1 MKKIIFIF
9 FIVTA
14 VIQAFAGEIPN
25 TIGAVKN
32 AEPGD
37 YIVLK
42 DGSHY
47 VLVEEEIAIVNNEF
61 DFNDNEALREN
72 SVPRSDG
79 GIEFNITST
88 HKRIIWPDGKSMD
101 VLTTRRA
108 FDAYIRFLAA
118 NYDPIPFTMYG
129 SVVGNTYPESL
140 PEGLE
145 TFRGKVYRTF
155 VTDGVVTLE
164 IIEAKEYNRSTVGDG
179 LKRGFQMK
187 DGTLIYTLTG
197 GGNFRESGTRRDE

>member
-1 MKKIIFIF
+1 MKKIIFIL
-9 FIVTA
+9 FIITA
-14 VIQAFAGEIPN
+14 VIPAFAGEIPN
-25 TIGAVKN
+25 NIGAVKN
-32 AEPGD
+32 AKPGD
-37 YIVLK
+37 YIVLT

-61 DFNDNEALREN
+61 NYNDVEALKKN

-79 GIEFNITST
+79 GKEFNITSA

-108 FDAYIRFLAA
+108 FDAYISFLAA

-129 SVVGNTYPESL
+129 SAIGNSYPADL
-140 PEGLE
+140 PEGLV

-155 VTDGVVTLE
+155 VTDGVQTLE
-164 IIEAKEYNRSTVGDG
+164 IFDVIEYNRSVIGDG
-179 LKRGFQMK
+179 LERGFQMREG
-187 DGTLIYTLTG
+187 DLVYTLTG
-197 GGNFRESGTRRDE
+197 GGSFQEAGTRRDE